1 MPTNPLFDEYFK
13 QAAERLAQNKNI
25 TPKNVF
31 AGYKPVTGEQVAG
44 KTEDSSLAGN
54 LGQGLIDV
62 LSAGSYAVAGIGQRV
77 GESVDK
83 LRRGDYSNILVDLLP
98 PVAAAAGAVSGI
110 QNRRTWSDNLKDLGA
125 DQGTASAA
133 GLGLDILL
141 DPLWL
146 VPAGAIAKGVTGTAR
161 GIQVASKLSKEG
173 VKLTPEAVKGVQAT
187 TEGFVRPG
195 LRNLPKQTGDLGP
208 LADVLKPTGQKISP
222 VSGQGLQNLYQ
233 GIKQSN
239 IENYSEWLSQRY
251 ERKINKLQRKIDK
264 VDQIIA
270 DIPAQSPEGLPSLL
284 PFANEAEQAT
294 ETVVKAVDDKITKQ
308 TVPNEIKDAGT
319 EQDLIEATA
328 RKGKKAAPTP
338 KKEKAVAA
346 VKAAEVPVE
355 RIPKQAIYTRSAET
369 LSPYRAEWQK
379 RMELDVTNIDY
390 AAIKASKDAPE
401 MAKIYD
407 ELVSDPTNPAVQSTY
422 AKFID
427 EARQQ
432 YEYLT
437 KELGIKVE
445 YVKKDPY
452 NVLKFDENGD
462 PIWQKDKN
470 GNFVLDKEG
479 NKVQES
485 VPDSRLMMRD
495 ILENK
500 TLKVRDSEIDF
511 AEDPH
516 PLLTVEENNIFRAVH
531 DFFGHAASGRGFD
544 ADGEEAAWVAHSSMF
559 SPEARRAMTTETRGQ
574 NSYYNFF
581 DPENKQFAEQK
592 AALFP
597 EEYTLLPSELDLV
610 TGQAITTNTFF
621 GRLTN
626 ALSEF
631 SDYVLDDLGLV
642 QTPIKG
648 QKLYTPAEIEKIKNT
663 VDEIVSKEVYA
674 PNTPVHKEIVGALTD
689 LIQKLNAPIVRTGFV
704 ENIKNFKTKGGK
716 SLELLQQVL
725 DEPIIA
731 TSLLKDLAK
740 AEGRELA
747 APAAFKPTYWGIKNG
762 KTDFKVET
770 LSRYF
775 PDDELLSDPKK
786 LGIAMGTI
794 PMGKAKI
801 YARKGETQQQAYQR
815 YQATIWEDFR
825 ARNLD
830 RMQEVADAQK
840 ADWDLKWQQAD
851 SEIFTETSAGQ
862 LVGIGKLPENL
873 PFSVLTG
880 SFNGQ
885 PTTTLGRLL
894 ENIGSLVTRAPSRAV
909 PGTAGST
916 LSGGVG
922 EIGKVFT
929 EPAFLKNFDINAP
942 KTPEGLV
949 RIWEQQDI
957 NQELSKA
964 QQLKLAKATLDADEG
979 NLALA
984 MDSTSFSPDGEF
996 MKVVK
1001 QTKAK
1006 GAEFAVVDKSGE
1018 RISGLVTAI
1027 TSGKKLPAGT
1037 KLIAVNDAAQK
1048 VLKTLR
1054 KNKPEIEVDTLNPII
1069 KNFMIGNLSDI
1080 IFKINKKGVTD
1091 LMSGMTKADVE
1102 ANAQKLLS
1110 TGVVK
1115 SYVDARLAIS
1125 GGADALR
1132 ALASKPAMKLYVK
1145 DRAQLRATSSMGKRQ
1160 IRQIITRDPATGL
1173 PIDKNGKIVTE
1184 GKAPVVFPGA
1194 GLEQMR
1200 MVTSAGTDFTGRVK
1214 GAGSKYAEQTG
1225 TGKQQLAAIQAVR
1238 ESIANINTGIKAKE
1252 FLASPEQAK
1261 LLTNVMVSLGIKV
1274 ADDIAPEAVFK
1285 QFQKEAA
1292 PAFDDM
1298 INKIQSAAKTE
1309 AVVYQARAV
1318 FNKSISD
1325 NITLMKAIDAVDP
1338 GELQRKVVQFTEDA
1352 ITLVDDFCAARY
1364 SEIGGPRLSA
1374 TEFLQQIAGGSVVR
1388 NVE

>member
-1 MPTNPLFDEYFK
+1 MPTNPLFDDYFK

-25 TPKNVF
+25 TPTNVF
-31 AGYKPVTGEQVAG
+31 AGYKPVSGEQVAA
-44 KTEDSSLAGN
+44 KKEETLAGN
-54 LGQGLIDV
+54 LGQGLIDF
-62 LSAGSYAVAGIGQRV
+62 LSSGTYAVAGIGQRI

-83 LRRGDYSNILVDLLP
+83 LGRGDYSNILADLTGIG
-98 PVAAAAGAVSGI
+98 AIQGAVGGI
-110 QNRRTWSDNLKDLGA
+110 QNRRTWSDNLKDLGV
-125 DQGTASAA
+125 DQGTASGT
-133 GLGLDILL
+133 GLALDIVL

-146 VPAGAIAKGVTGTAR
+146 IPGGAIGKGITGTAR
-161 GIQVASKLSKEG
+161 GVSTASRLSKEG
-173 VKLTPEAVKGVQAT
+173 VKLTPETIKDVQQA

-195 LRNLPKQTGDLGP
+195 LRNLPKEAGDLGV

-222 VSGQGLQNLYQ
+222 ISGQGLQNFYQ

-264 VDQIIA
+264 VDEIIA
-270 DIPAQSPEGLPSLL
+270 DIPAQSTAGLPSTI
-284 PFANEAEQAT
+284 PFANNAEQAT
-294 ETVVKAVDDKITKQ
+294 EAAVKAVDDKITKQ
-308 TVPNEIKDAGT
+308 TVPDEVKDAGSQ
-319 EQDLIEATA
+319 QDLVEATA
-328 RKGKKAAPTP
+328 RKGKKAAPA
-338 KKEKAVAA
+338 EKPVAAVAA
-346 VKAAEVPVE
+346 AVPVE
-355 RIPKQAIYTRSAET
+355 KIPEQAIYTRSAET

-379 RMELDVTNIDY
+379 RMGLDITDIDY
-390 AAIKASKDAPE
+390 AAIKASADAPE
-401 MAKIYD
+401 MAKVYD
-407 ELVSDPTNPAVQSTY
+407 RLVSDPTNPAVQSAY
-422 AKFID
+422 AKFMD

-437 KELGIKVE
+437 QELGIKIE
-445 YVKKDPY
+445 YVKEDPY
-452 NVLKFDENGD
+452 NVVKADGT
-462 PIWQKDKN
+462 
-470 GNFVLDKEG
+470 
-479 NKVQES
+479 S

-511 AEDPH
+511 AEYPH

-531 DFFGHAASGRGFD
+531 DFFGHAASGRSFN

-574 NSYYNFF
+574 NSFFNFF
-581 DPENKQFAEQK
+581 DPNNKQFAEQK

-610 TGQAITTNTFF
+610 TGQALTTNTFF

-642 QTPIKG
+642 QTPIRG
-648 QKLYTPAEIEKIKNT
+648 EKLYTPAEIEKIKNT
-663 VDEIVSKEVYA
+663 VDQIVSKTVYA
-674 PNTPVHKEIVGALTD
+674 PNTPIHKEIVEALND
-689 LIQKLNAPIVRTGFV
+689 LIQKLNVPIVRTGFV
-704 ENIKNFKTKGGK
+704 ESIKNFKTKGGK

-725 DEPIIA
+725 DQPIIA

-747 APAAFKPTYWGIKNG
+747 APAAFKPTYWGVKNG
-762 KTDFKVET
+762 KTDFTVET

-786 LGIAMGTI
+786 LGIAMGSI
-794 PMGKAKI
+794 PMGKAKV

-830 RMQEVADAQK
+830 RMQEVADTQK

-851 SEIFTETSAGQ
+851 SEIFTETSIGQ
-862 LVGIGKLPENL
+862 LVGLGKLPEAL
-873 PFSVLTG
+873 PFAALTG
-880 SFNGQ
+880 SFMGQ

-894 ENIGSLVTRAPSRAV
+894 ENIGLLVTREPSRAV
-909 PGTAGST
+909 PGTAGT
-916 LSGGVG
+916 ALRGKVA
-922 EIGKVFT
+922 EIGETIT
-929 EPAFLKNFDINAP
+929 EPSFMDSLPAQVA

-949 RIWEQQDI
+949 RFWDEQDI
-957 NQELSKA
+957 NQDLSKEA
-964 QQLKLAKATLDADEG
+964 KLRLAKSILDADEG
-979 NLALA
+979 NRVLTI
-984 MDSTSFSPDGEF
+984 DSESFDPDGEF
-996 MKVVK
+996 MKVLRGK
-1001 QTKAK
+1001 KA
-1006 GAEFAVVDKSGE
+1006 GSAEFAVVDKAGE
-1018 RISGLVTAI
+1018 RITGLVTAI
-1027 TSGKKLPAGT
+1027 TSGKKLPAGV
-1037 KLIAVNDAAQK
+1037 KLIPVNDQAKA
-1048 VLKTLR
+1048 VLATLR
-1054 KNKPEIEVDTLNPII
+1054 KNKPEISVDTLNPII
-1069 KNFMIGNLSDI
+1069 KTFILGNLSDT
-1080 IFKINKKGVTD
+1080 IFNINKKGVTD

-1115 SYVDARLAIS
+1115 NYVDARLAIS

-1132 ALASKPAMKLYVK
+1132 TLAAKPAMRLYVK
-1145 DRAQLRATSSMGKRQ
+1145 DRAELRATSSMGKRQ
-1160 IRQIITRDPATGL
+1160 LRQVITRDPATGL
-1173 PIDKNGKIVTE
+1173 PIDKNGQIVKE
-1184 GKAPVVFPGA
+1184 GKAPVAFPGL
-1194 GLEQMR
+1194 GIEQMR

-1214 GAGSKYAEQTG
+1214 GSGSKYAEQTG

-1252 FLASPEQAK
+1252 FIASPEQAS
-1261 LLTNVMVSLGIKV
+1261 LLSNVMVSLGIKV

-1298 INKIQSAAKTE
+1298 IKKIQSAAKTE

-1318 FNKSISD
+1318 FNRSISD
-1325 NITLMKAIDAVDP
+1325 NISLMKAIDAVDP
-1338 GELQRKVVQFTEDA
+1338 GDLQRQVVQFTEDA
-1352 ITLVDDFCAARY
+1352 IALVDDFCSIRY
-1364 SEIGGPRLSA
+1364 SEIGGPKLSA
-1374 TEFLQQIAGGSVVR
+1374 TEFLQQIAGGNVVR
-1388 NVE
+1388 GVE